1 MVKAITFLLHGR
13 LPDDSLE
20 ISVNFDDSIITDE
33 NTEIDN
39 NIKLTNARLKPRIKA
54 IMDLYEVDE
63 KEAQKMLNQI
73 TDEDKVE
80 GDSDADFFGT
90 TKSKGKEEKD
100 E

>member
-1 MVKAITFLLHGR
+1 MISVKSDMYNNLIKHEQTVEEAIVNMVKAIAFLLHGQ
-13 LPDDSLE
+13 LPNDSLE

-63 KEAQKMLNQI
+63 KEAAKNA
-73 TDEDKVE
+73 
-80 GDSDADFFGT
+80 GSDHRR
-90 TKSKGKEEKD
+90 
-100 E
+100 